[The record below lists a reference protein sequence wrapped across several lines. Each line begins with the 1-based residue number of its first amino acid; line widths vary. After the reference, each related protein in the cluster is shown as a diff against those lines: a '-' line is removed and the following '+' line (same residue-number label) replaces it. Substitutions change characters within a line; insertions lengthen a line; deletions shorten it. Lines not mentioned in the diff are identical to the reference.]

1 MTKRAQLREEELNS
15 YIDDIGDKHG
25 IKTSRLFTLYIEFS
39 FIFDMWKHRLK
50 INILLSLKFICFNF
64 KKNVLFRKNNPRNG
78 CDAEEASPPFGKT
91 P

>member
-1 MTKRAQLREEELNS
+1 MVSKFHVYSQ
-15 YIDDIGDKHG
+15 
-25 IKTSRLFTLYIEFS
+25 LYIEFS

-50 INILLSLKFICFNF
+50 INIVLSLKITCFNF
-64 KKNVLFRKNNPRNG
+64 KKKYALFRKNNPRNG